1 MKHNSNTFAP
11 VVNPVRTF
19 GAGFALALS
28 LFAASAAAEEDMSGW
43 SLNFTPVLVI
53 EDRYDLGGGLDPEIK
68 YTLDQESVRLSAG
81 LRLGGYYAKELWG
94 FTAMPTL
101 RMTVPV
107 GPVEPYVSLGMGWGW
122 LPELEHND
130 IATMSR
136 LGVVFRITKSFGLG
150 VEGTIQNIH
159 DSEFRFP
166 SFGSMI
172 EIDF

>member
-1 MKHNSNTFAP
+1 MKNNNNTS
-11 VVNPVRTF
+11 VSIINPARTLSASF
-19 GAGFALALS
+19 VLALS
-28 LFAASAAAEEDMSGW
+28 LFAATAAAEEDMSGW

-53 EDRYDLGGGLDPEIK
+53 EDEYDLGGGLDPEIK
-68 YTLDQESVRLSAG
+68 YTLDKDSVRLSAG
-81 LRLGGYYAKELWG
+81 LRIGGYYAKELLG

-107 GPVEPYVSLGMGWGW
+107 GRVEPYVSLGMGWGW
-122 LPELEHND
+122 LPELEHSD

-136 LGVVFRITKSFGLG
+136 LGVVFRFTESFGLG